1 MPYKIRNTIALAVIL
16 LIVLIGSVISNSSSE
31 RKIADLSKKNQEL
44 SKRLNM
50 LNSQL
55 ENIGEE
61 EELEQEIRELEIEIS
76 KFKKAIVK
84 EDNPTI
90 TYDYLTQIC
99 QKFCPEMVFDF
110 KPAESGEIQGTKY
123 NDYLIAG
130 IVPFNSLYTFIY
142 QIENQPKLYLL
153 ELLEI
158 REQPASEDIIPFA
171 FKLRAFYDENGIE
184 PESIP
189 IREIKTVNIR
199 FNPFYPGIHDPV
211 QIKEEEQY
219 LNPEEAILVGLTPTI
234 AFFKDKNGRTI
245 SLTTGEKVAYGYLSK
260 IDWEN
265 QAVTFKI
272 NRIGVYVEKTIYL
285 QGKG

>member
-1 MPYKIRNTIALAVIL
+1 MPYKIRNSIALAVIL
-16 LIVLIGSVISNSSSE
+16 LIVIIGSVVSNSSAE
-31 RKIADLSKKNQEL
+31 KKLEGLKKNNQEL
-44 SKRLNM
+44 TKRLKM

-55 ENIGEE
+55 ESLGEE
-61 EELEQEIRELEIEIS
+61 EDLLREIQELELEIAR
-76 KFKKAIVK
+76 FKKAIVK

-99 QKFCPEMVFDF
+99 RKFCPEMVFNY
-110 KPAESGEIQGTKY
+110 KPSKSGEIQGTKY
-123 NDYLIAG
+123 NDYLING

-142 QIENQPKLYLL
+142 QIENQPKLYLV
-153 ELLEI
+153 ESLEI
-158 REQPASEDIIPFA
+158 REQLAVESGIPFTLT
-171 FKLRAFYDENGIE
+171 LRAFYDENGIE

-189 IREIKTVNIR
+189 IREIKTINIM
-199 FNPFYPGIHDPV
+199 FNPFYPGIHIPV
-211 QIKEEEQY
+211 QIEEEEKY
-219 LNPEEAILVGLTPTI
+219 LNTEEAILVGLTPSI

-245 SLTTGEKVAYGYLSK
+245 SLSIGEKVAYGYLSN

-265 QAVTFKI
+265 QSVTFKI